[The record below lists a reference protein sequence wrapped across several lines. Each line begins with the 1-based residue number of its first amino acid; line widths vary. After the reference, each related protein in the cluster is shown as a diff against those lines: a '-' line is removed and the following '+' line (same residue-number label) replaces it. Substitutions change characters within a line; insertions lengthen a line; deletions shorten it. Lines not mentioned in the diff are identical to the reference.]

1 MKRLEDWQLKQR
13 QSLPLE
19 AKIQLTKTRIISFYE
34 YFGGEVYISFSGG
47 KDSTVLLDI
56 ARKIYPG
63 ITAVF
68 CDTWLEYPEV
78 REHVKKYDNVVILK
92 PEISMREI
100 IKKYGWNFPS
110 KDVAECV
117 YYARR
122 GSRWAINKLQGRDK
136 DGSESAFKQR
146 YKKWGYL
153 LEAPFTISAKC
164 CKVMKEDPIL
174 KYEKKTGQKPIMAL
188 MAEESDRRKQAYLR
202 TGCNAFDIDRP
213 NSKPMGFWT
222 EQDVLQYCKDNNISL
237 PSVYGEIIE
246 KQEPGQ
252 IKGQMCLMQLDK
264 QLTTTGE
271 QRTGC
276 MFCPVGCHLEKI
288 NKYERLKETHPQI
301 YDYVM
306 KSYENGGLGLGDA
319 LDWLKI
325 KH

>member
-1 MKRLEDWQLKQR
+1 M
-13 QSLPLE
+13 
-19 AKIQLTKTRIISFYE
+19 
-34 YFGGEVYISFSGG
+34 
-47 KDSTVLLDI
+47 
-56 ARKIYPG
+56 
-63 ITAVF
+63 F

-78 REHVKKYDNVVILK
+78 REHVKKYKNVVILK

-110 KDVAECV
+110 KDVAECI

-122 GSRWAINKLQGRDK
+122 GSSWAINKLKGKNK
-136 DGSESAFKQR
+136 DGSESEFKQR
-146 YKKWGYL
+146 YKKWEYL
-153 LEAPFTISAKC
+153 LEAPFMISAKC

-174 KYEKKTGQKPIMAL
+174 KYEKRTGQKPIMAL

-202 TGCNAFDIDRP
+202 TGCNAFEIDRP

-222 EQDVLQYCKDNNISL
+222 EQDVLQYCRINNISL
-237 PSVYGEIIE
+237 PSVYGQITE
-246 KQEPGQ
+246 KEEPGQ
-252 IKGQMCLMQLDK
+252 IKGQMCLMTSER

-276 MFCPVGCHLEKI
+276 MFCPVGCHLEKV
-288 NKYERLKETHPQI
+288 NKYERLKEIHPQI

-306 KSYENGGLGLGDA
+306 KSYNDGGLGLGSA